1 MDFPVTTARFRS
13 AYLFPAAG
21 LTLGLL
27 NSSASNWLAGAAG
40 LLLVAGL
47 SSLYTG
53 LEISADR
60 RHRRDYW
67 GLLGRR
73 FGRWQP
79 LPPVI
84 GITLKY
90 YATVTKAGQPNVTS
104 RNTWKPAR
112 RRSEELVLML
122 SLHNQP
128 TGLIVGRYDLDE
140 VNEAIDFAHEL
151 AEYFDVPVNQYLP
164 PHLFQPLPPVAGAIG
179 PG

>member
-1 MDFPVTTARFRS
+1 M
-13 AYLFPAAG
+13 
-21 LTLGLL
+21 
-27 NSSASNWLAGAAG
+27 
-40 LLLVAGL
+40 AGL

-67 GLLGRR
+67 GLLSRR

-79 LPPVI
+79 LPPVV

-90 YATVTKAGQPNVTS
+90 HSTVTKAGQPNVTS
-104 RNTWKPAR
+104 QHTWKPAR

-122 SLHNQP
+122 SLPNQP

-151 AEYFDVPVNQYLP
+151 AGYFDVPVNQYLP